1 MEESVVPES
10 ESIAL
15 NLLSIRGI
23 RLLMILEIPIIKIP
37 ISPFPE
43 IRERDSSL
51 WAWMRTETRFMY
63 RWISFRGKFVA
74 ILKNTVFPFL
84 QEETVRF

>member
-1 MEESVVPES
+1 MEESVVPEA

-51 WAWMRTETRFMY
+51 WAWMLTETPFMY
-63 RWISFRGKFVA
+63 RWISFRGRFVV
-74 ILKNTVFPFL
+74 ILKNTGSPFL
-84 QEETVRF
+84 QAETVKS